1 MKRESTK
8 SLISQFKKLGR
19 KLKKRRKLVV
29 IEAEILIS
37 CEGQDLWG
45 EAYKGCNVIRL
56 LKGMDE
62 KRRQSVLLHELLHLA
77 VPEASEARVEKMD
90 KLLADC
96 MWDQGYRRVIED
108 KDIK

>member
-1 MKRESTK
+1 MKDTSTK
-8 SLISQFKKLGR
+8 SLIKQFKTLGQ
-19 KLKKRRKLVV
+19 KLKKRKKLVV
-29 IEAEILIS
+29 IEEEILIS
-37 CEGQDLWG
+37 DKGEDLYG

-77 VPEASEARVEKMD
+77 VPEASEKRVEKME

-96 MWDQGYRRVIED
+96 MWAQGYRRMIED
-108 KDIK
+108 KK